1 MANWPIEKLGD
12 LAEISA
18 GNSAPQDEVLFKNG
32 AHPFIRT
39 SDVGKIRFGEIDA
52 SIDRLNEAGIK
63 GLRKFLRGTILLP
76 KSGASTFLNHRVIM
90 SIDGYV
96 SSHLATVKARPS
108 KVLDKFLLYYL
119 SIVQAQSLIQDHAYP
134 SLRLSDL
141 ENIDVPV
148 PTLDEQK
155 RIVAILDEAFAGI
168 AAATANAEK
177 NLANARTLVDV
188 AIEEQ
193 LSRISQGQHQETTVA
208 QLAEDRK
215 NSIRTGPFGSQ
226 LLHGEFVDEGIA
238 VLGIDNVVQNQF
250 RWDKR
255 RYITPNK
262 FQELARYKVLPG
274 DVLISIMGTCG
285 RCAVVP
291 GDISLAINSKH
302 LCCISLDQSR
312 CLPEFLKLYFLHH
325 PVAKNYLDERASGA
339 IMAGLNMGIIKDLP
353 VLLPCV
359 KEQAVI
365 AGTCERLSRGLS
377 DLTELYSRK
386 RANLA
391 DLKQAIL
398 QKAFSGELSGIK
410 TRHCEAA

>member
-1 MANWPIEKLGD
+1 MRSAWKSVRLIDICELINGRAYNKQELLDAGPTPVLRVGNFFTNRNWYYSDLTLDADKYCDDGD
-12 LAEISA
+12 LLYAWSA
-18 GNSAPQDEVLFKNG
+18 SFGPRIWDGGRVIY
-32 AHPFIRT
+32 HYHIW
-39 SDVGKIRFGEIDA
+39 KIIPDQELID
-52 SIDRLNEAGIK
+52 K
-63 GLRKFLRGTILLP
+63 KFLYYFLDFDKEKIQAEQGAGTTMVHVTKGAMEQRPLLLP
-76 KSGASTFLNHRVIM
+76 PL
-90 SIDGYV
+90 
-96 SSHLATVKARPS
+96 P
-108 KVLDKFLLYYL
+108 
-119 SIVQAQSLIQDHAYP
+119 
-134 SLRLSDL
+134 
-141 ENIDVPV
+141 
-148 PTLDEQK
+148 EQK

>member
-1 MANWPIEKLGD
+1 MFASINK
-12 LAEISA
+12 AEIA
-18 GNSAPQDEVLFKNG
+18 AFEL
-32 AHPFIRT
+32 
-39 SDVGKIRFGEIDA
+39 
-52 SIDRLNEAGIK
+52 
-63 GLRKFLRGTILLP
+63 
-76 KSGASTFLNHRVIM
+76 
-90 SIDGYV
+90 
-96 SSHLATVKARPS
+96 
-108 KVLDKFLLYYL
+108 
-119 SIVQAQSLIQDHAYP
+119 
-134 SLRLSDL
+134 
-141 ENIDVPV
+141 PV
-148 PTLDEQK
+148 PPLSEQK

-177 NLANARTLVDV
+177 NLANARELFNI
-188 AIEEQ
+188 AIEAQ
-193 LSRISQGQHQETTVA
+193 LSRTSQGQHQNTTVA

-255 RYITPNK
+255 RYITPDK
-262 FQELARYKVLPG
+262 FHELTRYKVFPG

-291 GDISLAINSKH
+291 DDIPLAINSKH

-325 PVAKNYLDERASGA
+325 PVAKNYLEERASGA

-353 VLLPCV
+353 ILLPCV
-359 KEQAVI
+359 KEQAAI
-365 AGTCERLSRGLS
+365 IGTCEKLSRGLS
-377 DLTELYSRK
+377 DLMELYSRK
-386 RANLA
+386 RTHLA

-398 QKAFSGELSGIK
+398 RQAFSGEL
-410 TRHCEAA
+410 TALPEAALQEEAA

>member
-1 MANWPIEKLGD
+1 MREEWTYQSLDALVELGWIELGRGKVISKKDLAQTPGPYPVYSSAKEADGKFGEYGLYMFDEELITWSVDGGGHLFHRPKHRFSVTNVGGTLRILKPEKLD
-12 LAEISA
+12 YRFLYYMLSYVQSTI
-18 GNSAPQDEVLFKNG
+18 PFDWVLK
-32 AHPFIRT
+32 AHPSVLR
-39 SDVGKIRFGEIDA
+39 
-52 SIDRLNEAGIK
+52 RLY
-63 GLRKFLRGTILLP
+63 T
-76 KSGASTFLNHRVIM
+76 
-90 SIDGYV
+90 
-96 SSHLATVKARPS
+96 HL
-108 KVLDKFLLYYL
+108 
-119 SIVQAQSLIQDHAYP
+119 
-134 SLRLSDL
+134 
-141 ENIDVPV
+141 PV
-148 PTLDEQK
+148 PPLPEQQ